1 MKKKMKKYIK
11 ILAWIS
17 IIFSSYFIISS
28 TIGFIL
34 LYFELMPIPDYKLK
48 INFFTY
54 ILGLISPIL
63 LLLSGYILMK
73 SKKKIKYKSHLA
85 WASTAFGIYELINSI
100 LILITPFE
108 YSKSVF
114 VISLLYIITKNII
127 LLIDGLYL
135 REI

>member
-17 IIFSSYFIISS
+17 IIFGSYFIISS

-34 LYFELMPIPDYKLK
+34 LYFELIPIPELK

-100 LILITPFE
+100 LILFTPFE

-127 LLIDGLYL
+127 LLIDGFYL